1 MNENP
6 VIELREYEKKSADR
20 HEILKLDEKR
30 DLKTIK
36 KLEEKGIL
44 KISGDAFTGKLK
56 FEAFSQIGVAQ
67 FANFTITINPKFT
80 NIENLVKLINYV
92 YDLDIDI
99 LPESEVKFRDESNML
114 TEIIISSFLNQCRN
128 LVRQGLYKSYV
139 LRQDRSMPA
148 LRGKL
153 LLVQQLQNDAR
164 LNAKFACEY
173 DELEYDNLE
182 NQILLYSLHRCSG
195 WTISSSKRNEIN
207 RLIQQIS
214 PLVNDRINITVDHFK
229 KINYTRLNQYYE
241 KIHQLCKIIV
251 QNIGISDFYEQK
263 TSFVNSFFV
272 DMNWVFEEFFSKL
285 VKEYYP
291 LPSKEQVIESSWVS
305 TLGYTKANEPDILI
319 YEENGKDIKYILD
332 TKYKDSFNEDGTPKI
347 KTEDVRQLLD
357 YMTHQGKNEGYLIY
371 PKTKKSKPDE
381 YKAKNRDF
389 TVKTRYIDIDKA
401 IDLIYLKDS
410 KTRKEE
416 ILTMLKEILQ

>member
-6 VIELREYEKKSADR
+6 LIELREYEKKSPDE
-20 HEILKLDEKR
+20 HEILTLDEKL
-30 DLKTIK
+30 DPELMGQ
-36 KLEEKGIL
+36 LEEKGIL
-44 KISGDAFTGKLK
+44 KISRGAISGKLK

-128 LVRQGLYKSYV
+128 LIRQGLYKSYV
-139 LRQDRSMPA
+139 THQDIDMPC

-164 LNAKFACEY
+164 ANAKFACEY

-182 NQILLYSLHRCSG
+182 NQILLYCLHRCSD
-195 WTISSSKRNEIN
+195 WTIINSKRNEIN

-214 PLVNDRINITVDHFK
+214 PFVNQKVITVDHFK
-229 KINYTRLNQYYE
+229 KLNYTRLNDYYE
-241 KIHQLCKIIV
+241 KIHQICKIIV

-272 DMNWVFEEFFSKL
+272 DMNRVFEEFFFKL
-285 VKEYYP
+285 VKNYYP
-291 LPSKEQVIESSWVS
+291 LPSKEQVPEVSWRS
-305 TLGYTKANEPDILI
+305 TLGQTFSNQPDILI
-319 YEENGKDIKYILD
+319 FDETGKNIEHILD
-332 TKYKDSFNEDGTPKI
+332 TKYKTGI
-347 KTEDVRQLLD
+347 KQSDIRQLFD
-357 YMTHQGKNEGYLIY
+357 YMEQKEKNEAYAIL
-371 PKTKKSKPDE
+371 PKTDDSKPDE
-381 YKAKNRDF
+381 YKSEQEHRNSKIKIRF
-389 TVKTRYIDIDKA
+389 IDINKA
-401 IDLIYLKDS
+401 IDLIYMKDS
-410 KTRKEE
+410 KVRKEE
-416 ILTMLKEILQ
+416 ILKLLEEIIN

>member
-1 MNENP
+1 MSSVP
-6 VIELREYEKKSADR
+6 LIKLREYEKKPSDE
-20 HEILKLDEKR
+20 HEDYTLDQKLDQELWKE
-30 DLKTIK
+30 
-36 KLEEKGIL
+36 LEEKKIL
-44 KISGDAFTGKLK
+44 KITRDAISSKLK

-99 LPESEVKFRDESNML
+99 IPESEVKFRDESNML
-114 TEIIISSFLNQCRN
+114 TEIIISSFLSQCRN
-128 LVRQGLYKSYV
+128 LIRQGLYKSYV
-139 LRQDRSMPA
+139 LYQDRNMLS

-164 LNAKFACEY
+164 SNAKFACEY

-182 NQILLYSLHRCSG
+182 NQILLYCLHRCRG
-195 WTISSSKRNEIN
+195 WTIIDSKRNEIN

-214 PLVNDRINITVDHFK
+214 PFVNDRINITVDHFK

-251 QNIGISDFYEQK
+251 QNIGISDFFEQK

-272 DMNWVFEEFFSKL
+272 DMNRVFEEFFFKL

-291 LPSKEQVIESSWVS
+291 LPSKEQVPEVEWRS
-305 TLGYTKANEPDILI
+305 TLGETFTAIPDVLI
-319 YEENGKDIKYILD
+319 YDETRKKIEYILD
-332 TKYKDSFNEDGTPKI
+332 TKYKAEITQDDIRQIDGYVQQK
-347 KTEDVRQLLD
+347 
-357 YMTHQGKNEGYLIY
+357 GKNEGYAIL
-371 PKTKKSKPDE
+371 PKTPDSKDRDWEPDQK
-381 YKAKNRDF
+381 YRISKIK
-389 TVKTRYIDIDKA
+389 VRYINIDKA

>member
-1 MNENP
+1 
-6 VIELREYEKKSADR
+6 
-20 HEILKLDEKR
+20 
-30 DLKTIK
+30 
-36 KLEEKGIL
+36 
-44 KISGDAFTGKLK
+44 
-56 FEAFSQIGVAQ
+56 
-67 FANFTITINPKFT
+67 
-80 NIENLVKLINYV
+80 
-92 YDLDIDI
+92 
-99 LPESEVKFRDESNML
+99 ML

-139 LRQDRSMPA
+139 LHQDRSMPA

-182 NQILLYSLHRCSG
+182 NQILLYCLHRCSG
-195 WTISSSKRNEIN
+195 WTIIDSKRNEIN

-214 PLVNDRINITVDHFK
+214 PFVNDRINITVDHFK

-272 DMNWVFEEFFSKL
+272 DMNRVFEEFFFKF

-291 LPSKEQVIESSWVS
+291 LPSEQQVPEISWIS
-305 TLGYTKANEPDILI
+305 TLGQTFTNKPDILI
-319 YEENGKDIKYILD
+319 YDETRKKIEYIID
-332 TKYKDSFNEDGTPKI
+332 TKYKSEITQDDI
-347 KTEDVRQLLD
+347 RQLLD
-357 YMTHQGKNEGYLIY
+357 YMGHQGKNEGYTIL
-371 PKTKKSKPDE
+371 PRTENSKSDE
-381 YKAKNRDF
+381 HIAKNRDY
-389 TVKTRYIDIDKA
+389 TLKVRYIDIDKA
-401 IDLIYLKDS
+401 IDLLYMKDS
-410 KTRKEE
+410 KVRKAEILKMLEE
-416 ILTMLKEILQ
+416 ILQ

>member
-1 MNENP
+1 MSSVP
-6 VIELREYEKKSADR
+6 LIKLREYEKKPSDE
-20 HEILKLDEKR
+20 HEDYTLETKQDQELMKELEEKQIL
-30 DLKTIK
+30 TITRGNISK
-36 KLEEKGIL
+36 KLE
-44 KISGDAFTGKLK
+44 
-56 FEAFSQIGVAQ
+56 FEAYSQIGVAQ
-67 FANFTITINPKFT
+67 FSNFTITINPKFT

-99 LPESEVKFRDESNML
+99 IPESEVKFRDESNML
-114 TEIIISSFLNQCRN
+114 TEIIISSFLSQCRN
-128 LVRQGLYKSYV
+128 LIRQGLYKSYV
-139 LRQDRSMPA
+139 LRQDRNMPS

-164 LNAKFACEY
+164 SNAKFACEY

-182 NQILLYSLHRCSG
+182 NQILLYCLHRCST
-195 WTISSSKRNEIN
+195 WTIIDSKKNEIN

-214 PLVNDRINITVDHFK
+214 PFVDEQINITVDHFK

-285 VKEYYP
+285 VKQYYP

-357 YMTHQGKNEGYLIY
+357 YMTHQGKTEGYLIY

-381 YKAKNRDF
+381 YKAENRDF

>member
-1 MNENP
+1 MSSVP
-6 VIELREYEKKSADR
+6 LIKLREYEKKPSDE
-20 HEILKLDEKR
+20 HEILALDEKL
-30 DLKTIK
+30 DQELMDELEK
-36 KLEEKGIL
+36 KKIL
-44 KISGDAFTGKLK
+44 KITRQH
-56 FEAFSQIGVAQ
+56 FSKGLEFQTFSNIGVAQ
-67 FANFTITINPKFT
+67 FANFTVTINPKFT

-128 LVRQGLYKSYV
+128 LVRQGFYKSYV

-182 NQILLYSLHRCSG
+182 NQILLYCLHRCSD

-214 PLVNDRINITVDHFK
+214 PLVNDQINITVEHFK
-229 KINYTRLNQYYE
+229 KLNYTRLNDYYE
-241 KIHQLCKIIV
+241 KTHQLCKIIV

-263 TSFVNSFFV
+263 TSFVNSFFI
-272 DMNWVFEEFFSKL
+272 DMNLVFEKFFSRL

-291 LPSKEQVIESSWVS
+291 LPSKEQFPELAWKS
-305 TLGYTKANEPDILI
+305 TLGEKFTNKPDILI
-319 YEENGKDIKYILD
+319 YNKDGSVAYIID
-332 TKYKDSFNEDGTPKI
+332 TKYKTKVIQSDI
-347 KTEDVRQLLD
+347 RQIDD
-357 YMTHQGKNEGYLIY
+357 YMQQKGKNEGYLVY
-371 PKTKKSKPDE
+371 PNTLDSKSDE
-381 YKAKNRDF
+381 WQTPQEHRNSI
-389 TVKTRYIDIDKA
+389 VKSRYIDVDKA

-410 KTRKEE
+410 KIRKEE
-416 ILTMLKEILQ
+416 ILTMLKGILQ

>member
-1 MNENP
+1 MSSVP
-6 VIELREYEKKSADR
+6 LIKLREYEKKPSDE
-20 HEILKLDEKR
+20 HEILALDKKLDQELM
-30 DLKTIK
+30 DELAK
-36 KLEEKGIL
+36 KKIL
-44 KISGDAFTGKLK
+44 KITPQH
-56 FEAFSQIGVAQ
+56 FSKGLEFQTFSNIGVAQ
-67 FANFTITINPKFT
+67 FANFTVTINPKFT

-139 LRQDRSMPA
+139 LHQDRSMPA

-164 LNAKFACEY
+164 SNAKFACEY

-182 NQILLYSLHRCSG
+182 NQILLYCLHRCSG
-195 WTISSSKRNEIN
+195 WTIIDSKRNEIN

-214 PLVNDRINITVDHFK
+214 PFVDDQINITVDHFK

-272 DMNWVFEEFFSKL
+272 DMNRVFEEFFFKL

-291 LPSKEQVIESSWVS
+291 LPSEEQVPEISWIS
-305 TLGYTKANEPDILI
+305 TLGQTFTNKPDILI
-319 YEENGKDIKYILD
+319 YDETRKKIEYIID
-332 TKYKDSFNEDGTPKI
+332 TKYKSEITQDDI
-347 KTEDVRQLLD
+347 RQLLD
-357 YMTHQGKNEGYLIY
+357 YMGHQGKNEGYTIL
-371 PKTKKSKPDE
+371 PRTENSKSDE
-381 YKAKNRDF
+381 HKAKNRDY
-389 TVKTRYIDIDKA
+389 TLKVRYIDIDKA
-401 IDLIYLKDS
+401 IDLLYMKDS
-410 KTRKEE
+410 KVRKVEILKMLEE
-416 ILTMLKEILQ
+416 ILR

>member
-1 MNENP
+1 MD
-6 VIELREYEKKSADR
+6 ELAKK
-20 HEILKLDEKR
+20 K
-30 DLKTIK
+30 
-36 KLEEKGIL
+36 IL
-44 KISGDAFTGKLK
+44 KITPQH
-56 FEAFSQIGVAQ
+56 FSNGLEFQTFSNIGVAQ
-67 FANFTITINPKFT
+67 FANFTVTINPKFT

-139 LRQDRSMPA
+139 LHQDRSMPA

-182 NQILLYSLHRCSG
+182 NQILLYCLHRCSG
-195 WTISSSKRNEIN
+195 WTIIDSKRNEIN

-214 PLVNDRINITVDHFK
+214 PFVDDRINITVDHFK

-251 QNIGISDFYEQK
+251 QNIGISDFFEQK

-272 DMNWVFEEFFSKL
+272 DMNRVFEEFFFKL
-285 VKEYYP
+285 VKEYHP
-291 LPSKEQVIESSWVS
+291 LPSKEQVPEVEWRS
-305 TLGYTKANEPDILI
+305 TLGETFTAIPDVLI
-319 YEENGKDIKYILD
+319 YDETRKKIEYILD
-332 TKYKDSFNEDGTPKI
+332 TKYKAEITQDDIRQIDGYVQQK
-347 KTEDVRQLLD
+347 
-357 YMTHQGKNEGYLIY
+357 GKNEGYAIL
-371 PKTKKSKPDE
+371 PKTSDSKDRDWEPDQK
-381 YKAKNRDF
+381 YRISKIK
-389 TVKTRYIDIDKA
+389 VRYIDIDKA
-401 IDLIYLKDS
+401 IDLLYMKDS
-410 KTRKEE
+410 KVRKAEILKMLEE
-416 ILTMLKEILQ
+416 IIG

>member
-1 MNENP
+1 MSRVP
-6 VIELREYEKKSADR
+6 LIELREYEKKFADE
-20 HEILKLDEKR
+20 HEVLTLDEKL
-30 DLKTIK
+30 DPELMKE
-36 KLEEKGIL
+36 LEEKGIL
-44 KISGDAFTGKLK
+44 KITRGPISNKLK
-56 FEAFSQIGVAQ
+56 FEASSQIGVAQ
-67 FANFTITINPKFT
+67 FTNFTITINPKFT
-80 NIENLVKLINYV
+80 DIKNLVKLINYV

-99 LPESEVKFRDESNML
+99 LPESEVKFRDENNML

-128 LVRQGLYKSYV
+128 LIRQGLYKSYV
-139 LRQDRSMPA
+139 LYQDRNMPS

-164 LNAKFACEY
+164 SNAKFACEY

-182 NQILLYSLHRCSG
+182 NQILLYCLHRCRG
-195 WTISSSKRNEIN
+195 WTIIDSKRNEIN

-214 PLVNDRINITVDHFK
+214 PFVDDRINITVDHFK

-251 QNIGISDFYEQK
+251 QNIGISDFFEQK

-272 DMNWVFEEFFSKL
+272 DMNRVFEEFFFKL
-285 VKEYYP
+285 VKQYYP
-291 LPSKEQVIESSWVS
+291 LPSKEQVPEVSWRS
-305 TLGYTKANEPDILI
+305 ILGQTFTNKPDILI
-319 YEENGKDIKYILD
+319 YDEIRKNIEYIID
-332 TKYKDSFNEDGTPKI
+332 TKYKTEITQSDIRQLFDYMEQKGRNEAYAILP
-347 KTEDVRQLLD
+347 KTE
-357 YMTHQGKNEGYLIY
+357 N
-371 PKTKKSKPDE
+371 SKPDE
-381 YKAKNRDF
+381 YNSAQEHRDS
-389 TVKTRYIDIDKA
+389 TIKVRYIDIDKA

>member
-1 MNENP
+1 MSSVP
-6 VIELREYEKKSADR
+6 LIKLREYEKKPSDE
-20 HEILKLDEKR
+20 HEILALDEKL
-30 DLKTIK
+30 DQELMDELQK
-36 KLEEKGIL
+36 KKIL
-44 KISGDAFTGKLK
+44 KITRQH
-56 FEAFSQIGVAQ
+56 FSKGLEFQTFSNIGVAQ
-67 FANFTITINPKFT
+67 FANFTVTINPKFT

-114 TEIIISSFLNQCRN
+114 TEIIISSFLSQCRN
-128 LVRQGLYKSYV
+128 LIRQGLYKSYV
-139 LRQDRSMPA
+139 LRQDRNMLS

-164 LNAKFACEY
+164 SNVKFACEY

-182 NQILLYSLHRCSG
+182 NQILLYCLHRCSG
-195 WTISSSKRNEIN
+195 WTIIDSKRNEIN

-214 PLVNDRINITVDHFK
+214 PFVDDRINITVDHFK

-285 VKEYYP
+285 VKQYYP
-291 LPSKEQVIESSWVS
+291 LPSKEQVIERSWIS

-357 YMTHQGKNEGYLIY
+357 YMTHQGKTEGYLIY

-381 YKAKNRDF
+381 WKAENRDF

-401 IDLIYLKDS
+401 VDLIYLRDS
-410 KTRKEE
+410 KTSKEE